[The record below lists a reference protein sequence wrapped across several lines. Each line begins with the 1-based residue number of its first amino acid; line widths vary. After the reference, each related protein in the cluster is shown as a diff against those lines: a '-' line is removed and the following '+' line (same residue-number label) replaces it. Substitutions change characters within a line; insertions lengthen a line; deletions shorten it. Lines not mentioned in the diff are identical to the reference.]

1 MKSRIITEFR
11 ISYGCFRCEVT
22 ALRMFLV
29 FVVFIVVRITSI
41 SVFSLF
47 YPHVL
52 VKGGTLLAQFKLNG
66 LDQALGFY
74 NNLILKKVYWY
85 VDEDL

>member
-1 MKSRIITEFR
+1 M
-11 ISYGCFRCEVT
+11 
-22 ALRMFLV
+22 
-29 FVVFIVVRITSI
+29 
-41 SVFSLF
+41 FSLRSYCFENVSRFCCVYCCPYNLHLGF